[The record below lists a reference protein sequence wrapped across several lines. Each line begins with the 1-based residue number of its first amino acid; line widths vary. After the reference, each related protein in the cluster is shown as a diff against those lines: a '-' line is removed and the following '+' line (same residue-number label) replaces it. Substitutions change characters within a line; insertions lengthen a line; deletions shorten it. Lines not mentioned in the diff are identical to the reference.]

1 MESSTVTSPPNR
13 EVLSRRYRASGGAA
27 GRCPAKDLCV
37 LLEFAILAAIDC
49 VTMSSEQIN
58 YKLEWLPAEFFRAL

>member
-1 MESSTVTSPPNR
+1 MA
-13 EVLSRRYRASGGAA
+13 LRAVVQQ
-27 GRCPAKDLCV
+27 KDLCV

-49 VTMSSEQIN
+49 VMMSGEQIN